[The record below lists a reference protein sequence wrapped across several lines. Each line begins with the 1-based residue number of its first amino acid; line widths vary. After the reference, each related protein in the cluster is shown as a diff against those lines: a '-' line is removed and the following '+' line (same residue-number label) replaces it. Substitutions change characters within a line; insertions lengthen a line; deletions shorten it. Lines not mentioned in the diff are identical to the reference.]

1 MATITK
7 NSQFSFRTN
16 DDLLERAKVIVNY
29 ENIDMTTLFNNLL
42 LKVVEQESVPVI
54 LLDGEKSQKDRIV
67 DELYSEIK
75 KGYQSYQEGKVKD
88 IDEVFSKYGV

>member
-1 MATITK
+1 MTTITK

-16 DDLLERAKVIVNY
+16 ADLLEKARTIVSY

-42 LKVVEQESVPVI
+42 LKVVEQQSVPVI
-54 LLDGEKSQKDRIV
+54 LLDGEKSQKDRII
-67 DELYSEIK
+67 DDLYTEIQ
-75 KGYQSYQEGKVKD
+75 KGYQSYKEGKVKE